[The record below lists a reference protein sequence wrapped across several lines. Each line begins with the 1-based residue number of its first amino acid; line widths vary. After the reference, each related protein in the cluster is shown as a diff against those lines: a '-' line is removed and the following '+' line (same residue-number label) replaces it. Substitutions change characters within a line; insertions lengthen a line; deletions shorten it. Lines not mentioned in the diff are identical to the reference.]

1 MEKIKQLISDNK
13 IDDAIDLLNK
23 LLKEQPL
30 SDEAWFLLGKAHYK
44 KGETRQ
50 ALNSYLEAIN
60 INPESPAQEAYNMAI
75 RILDF
80 YCKDYYNQ

>member
-1 MEKIKQLISDNK
+1 MEKIKQLISENK
-13 IDDAIDLLNK
+13 LDEAIDLLDK
-23 LLKEQPL
+23 YLKEHPQ
-30 SDEAWFLLGKAHYK
+30 SDEAWFLKGKSFYK

-50 ALNSYLEAIN
+50 ALNCYLEATH